1 MKMGIVTIKRNNI
14 YVPLWNDRRRFNV
27 LIGGAGAGKSVAV
40 AQRYI
45 DRFCTERGHNIL
57 VTRKVG
63 RTNRFSTFSLIKK
76 TIADYGVRDKLSIRE
91 TDMTITGPF
100 GNTIIFEGLDDIEK
114 IKSLTFE
121 TGPLTD
127 VWVEEAN
134 EASREDFQQLNLRLR
149 GQAEQPFQMTL
160 SFNPVSVNSWIKPEF
175 FDNPKPNATILKT
188 TYLDNRF
195 IDADYRAELE
205 AMKESD
211 PIYYQVYALGEWGQI
226 GDQAFPSVVY
236 ERCPYKREDFDE
248 VLWGMDFGFQHYHAI
263 EGIGIKDGDLYS
275 FAELYVRQM
284 TNGDIISMNANGGVL
299 PKDKLCVADSAEPKS
314 IEEWKR
320 AGYRIDGAKKGP
332 DSVKAQFAYL
342 RAHKWHIDDVACP
355 GIAAEVRGA
364 VYKKDK
370 QGNATEE
377 IFSFHDDALAA
388 CRYAIE
394 EKLTPKADFRIY

>member
-1 MKMGIVTIKRNNI
+1 MVTVKRNSA
-14 YVPLWNDRRRFNV
+14 YVPLWDDRKRFNV

-40 AQRYI
+40 AQRYVE
-45 DRFCTERGHNIL
+45 RFCTEPGHNIL

-76 TIADYGVRDKLSIRE
+76 TIADYGVRNKLSIRE
-91 TDMTITGPF
+91 TDMTITGPY
-100 GNTIIFEGLDDIEK
+100 GNTMIFEGLDDIEK

-121 TGPLTD
+121 SGALTS
-127 VWVEEAN
+127 VWIEEAN

-149 GQAEQPFQMTL
+149 GESIQPFQMTMT
-160 SFNPVSVNSWIKPEF
+160 FNPVSVNSWLKPEF

-205 AMKESD
+205 AMKLSD

-226 GDQAFPSVVY
+226 GDVAFPNVVY
-236 ERCPYKREDFDE
+236 ERCPYSIQDFDS
-248 VLWGMDFGFQHYHAI
+248 VVWGMDFGFQHYHAI
-263 EGIGIKDGDLYS
+263 EGMGLKDGELYS
-275 FAELYVRQM
+275 FSELYVRQM
-284 TNGDIISMNANGGVL
+284 TNADIINENEKRCILSK
-299 PKDKLCVADSAEPKS
+299 PIKCVADSAEPKS

-320 AGYRIDGAKKGP
+320 AGYNVDGAKKGP

-342 RAHKWHIDDVACP
+342 RAHKWHIDETACP
-355 GIAAEVRGA
+355 GLAAEVRGA
-364 VYKKDK
+364 VYKKDRNG
-370 QGNATEE
+370 QTTEE

-388 CRYAIE
+388 VRYSVESLI
-394 EKLTPKADFRIY
+394 TPPPKFEVW

>member
-1 MKMGIVTIKRNNI
+1 MTTVTVKRNNAYI
-14 YVPLWNDRRRFNV
+14 PLWQDRRRFNV

-40 AQRYI
+40 AQRYV
-45 DRFCTERGHNIL
+45 DRFCTEPGHNIL
-57 VTRKVG
+57 IARKVG

-76 TIADYGVRDKLSIRE
+76 VIADYGVRSKLSIRE

-100 GNTIIFEGLDDIEK
+100 GNTMIFEGLDDIEK

-121 TGPLTD
+121 SGALSG
-127 VWVEEAN
+127 VWIEEAN

-149 GQAEQPFQMTL
+149 GESIQPFQMTMT
-160 SFNPVSVNSWIKPEF
+160 FNPVSVNSWLKAEF

-205 AMKESD
+205 AMKLSD

-226 GDQAFPSVVY
+226 GDVAFPSVVY
-236 ERCPYKREDFDE
+236 EPCPYKVEDFDQ
-248 VLWGMDFGFQHYHAI
+248 VVWGMDFGFQHYHAI
-263 EGIGIKDGDLYS
+263 EGIGLKDGELYS
-275 FAELYVRQM
+275 FSELYVRQM
-284 TNGDIISMNANGGVL
+284 TNTDIIGQNESGHIL
-299 PKDKLCVADSAEPKS
+299 RKTDKVIADSAEPKS

-320 AGYRIDGAKKGP
+320 AGYNIEGAKKGP
-332 DSVKAQFAYL
+332 DSVKAQFAFL
-342 RAHKWHIDDVACP
+342 RARKWHIDETRCP
-355 GIAAEVRGA
+355 GLAAEVRGA

-370 QGNATEE
+370 NGNATEE

-388 CRYAIE
+388 CRYSVE
-394 EKLTPKADFRIY
+394 QLLTPQVKYEVW